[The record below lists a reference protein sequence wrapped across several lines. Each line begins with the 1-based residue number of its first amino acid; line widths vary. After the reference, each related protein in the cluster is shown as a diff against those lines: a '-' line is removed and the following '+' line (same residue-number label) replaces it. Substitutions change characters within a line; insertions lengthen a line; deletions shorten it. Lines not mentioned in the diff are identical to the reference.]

1 MSWILKKWKK
11 NKMSWINH
19 EVVKGKYFVC
29 TILYYRHD
37 CLLFMNLNEHD
48 FNENEKLE

>member
-1 MSWILKKWKK
+1 
-11 NKMSWINH
+11 MSWINH

-37 CLLFMNLNEHD
+37 CLLFMNLNERVTLMKMK
-48 FNENEKLE
+48 NLNKLENPYL